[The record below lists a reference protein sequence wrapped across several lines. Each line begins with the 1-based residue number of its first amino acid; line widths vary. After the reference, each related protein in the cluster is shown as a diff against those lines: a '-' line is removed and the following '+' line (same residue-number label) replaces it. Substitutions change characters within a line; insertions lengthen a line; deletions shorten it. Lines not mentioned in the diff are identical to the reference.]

1 MTTKRTPTPK
11 PAPPKPDAPTEPAL
25 AEGGPVTAGTPVV
38 LGDAEPEE
46 VTPDGVPLDA
56 TEHLLAS
63 PANAERLQ
71 ESLAQAIGEPP
82 MQYDTFVVLN
92 DSGQNFLDG
101 PVPVRPVLFT
111 GPLVQWLSTGA
122 CPWADLDGEHVVLT
136 LANITLEFTVGETLK
151 DGSVVLMPGAH
162 LWAEAAAWTLS
173 SDGTETAVPRG

>member
-1 MTTKRTPTPK
+1 MTTKRTTTTPK
-11 PAPPKPDAPTEPAL
+11 PAPPKLPEPVHEFPTGATSEQDLIDAT
-25 AEGGPVTAGTPVV
+25 PVTAV
-38 LGDAEPEE
+38 DMAEQDE
-46 VTPDGVPLDA
+46 

-63 PANAERLQ
+63 TVNAQRLAASMEQ
-71 ESLAQAIGEPP
+71 AKALPPSLAEAF
-82 MQYDTFVVLN
+82 DTFVILN

>member
-11 PAPPKPDAPTEPAL
+11 PPPSTRTPHTEPAL
-25 AEGGPVTAGTPVV
+25 AEGGPVDSTP
-38 LGDAEPEE
+38 GPDHEGEE
-46 VTPDGVPLDA
+46 LFVPATDGVPLPVAD
-56 TEHLLAS
+56 LAH
-63 PANAERLQ
+63 
-71 ESLAQAIGEPP
+71 IDGEPWPP

-151 DGSVVLMPGAH
+151 DGSVVLTPGAH
-162 LWAEAAAWTLS
+162 LWTEAAAWTLS
-173 SDGTETAVPRG
+173 SDGVETAVPRG